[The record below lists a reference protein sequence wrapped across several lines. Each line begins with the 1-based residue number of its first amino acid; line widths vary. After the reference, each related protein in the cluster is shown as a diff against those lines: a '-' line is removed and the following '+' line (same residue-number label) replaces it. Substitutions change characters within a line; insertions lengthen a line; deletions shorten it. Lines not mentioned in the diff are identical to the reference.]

1 MLPDAGTQPGP
12 GAAAR
17 YPQPCVLLQWVVEH
31 WGNTQSSTGL
41 QGKLSGLAEHLHDE
55 IAGSGEHCLQFPTGQ
70 RGSFHAQL
78 GLNGPR
84 GGGAEWLLTS

>member
-70 RGSFHAQL
+70 RFFPCTVRL
-78 GLNGPR
+78 EWTR
-84 GGGAEWLLTS
+84 GGAEWLLTS

>member
-41 QGKLSGLAEHLHDE
+41 KGKLSGLAEHLHDE
-55 IAGSGEHCLQFPTGQ
+55 IAGSGEHCLQFPIGQ
-70 RGSFHAQL
+70 RFFLCTVRLEWTQGE
-78 GLNGPR
+78 
-84 GGGAEWLLTS
+84 GAEWLLTS